1 MPPLIRSNASARH
14 TRSLYR
20 VVRQPPTWHPE
31 LTQAAQA
38 QNLLGALAVG
48 VPFAKLLICEDRETQ
63 TFTIDLRHMQ
73 AYPVRE
79 GLCRL
84 GCKINFVAQDG
95 RLTVANI
102 VYNDETVSPG
112 GQNMGHHGVYRLCSL
127 VTHLTVWR
135 HGMQYHVAGLAPVA
149 VITHNLP
156 PAHPIRRLLA
166 VHIAETLLT
175 NYYTHLTLRRSGF
188 DVTGFSFPRDV
199 IFRYY
204 DDGAKAFDLTTLD
217 VRLDIAQR
225 GMRETLWYPYASQAL
240 RYYNLFASYVSAYV
254 QHYYPDD
261 RALQADVDACAWFD
275 MLDRSFVNGIRS
287 YVPSLTK
294 DNLIKF
300 CTLFIYS
307 VTVEHE
313 QNTLW
318 DYAVFL
324 PTTVRQDGIGQSV
337 GEVQSVLNFQFVIS
351 SATNRLMHY
360 FSALAL
366 DAAQPKSC
374 GICKQSCELYKTRW
388 TMSLI
393 TTGVSTH
400 RTWRRASQRKGPET
414 VKGEEHRGMTE
425 RPAAPEP
432 NSAPHAEDQAA
443 FSVHSPSAT

>member
-1 MPPLIRSNASARH
+1 VVYRLRPKHVGQPQREKPINLISAPQSYPDFQAQRLLVPDDVSCAEASLLGDLTVQFLHFMQDVYPIMTCHQPVAATDPQQRL
-14 TRSLYR
+14 REAYSFLYR
-20 VVRQPPTWHPE
+20 AVRPPPTWHPE

-48 VPFAKLLICEDRETQ
+48 GPFAKLLICEDRETQ

-112 GQNMGHHGVYRLCSL
+112 DKTWGITERIALCSL

-149 VITHNLP
+149 VVTHNLP

-166 VHIAETLLT
+166 VHIAETLST

-204 DDGAKAFDLTTLD
+204 DDGAKAFALTSLD

-240 RYYNLFASYVSAYV
+240 RYYDLFASYVSAYV

-275 MLDRSFVNGIRS
+275 MLDRSFVNSIRS

-294 DNLIKF
+294 NNLIKF

-313 QNTLW
+313 
-318 DYAVFL
+318 
-324 PTTVRQDGIGQSV
+324 
-337 GEVQSVLNFQFVIS
+337 
-351 SATNRLMHY
+351 
-360 FSALAL
+360 
-366 DAAQPKSC
+366 
-374 GICKQSCELYKTRW
+374 
-388 TMSLI
+388 
-393 TTGVSTH
+393 
-400 RTWRRASQRKGPET
+400 
-414 VKGEEHRGMTE
+414 
-425 RPAAPEP
+425 
-432 NSAPHAEDQAA
+432 
-443 FSVHSPSAT
+443 